1 MHTISQKRRKTILHN
16 ANRFSL
22 FYTNLHAQTINNLC
36 VVCFR
41 HIAPHWPTVKPCQT
55 QVSGCAMLLAKD
67 QEIFLSTTGGFPG
80 STMYWS
86 ERSGGQAE
94 GHPGTGSLR
103 SQIKKDVGPMVTAI
117 LYKTVVSLAWK
128 LSLKRVSIETNLFQQ
143 NYTTLKMNKV
153 NWPMWLES
161 VGIFMLA

>member
-1 MHTISQKRRKTILHN
+1 MHTISQKRRKTILHS

-80 STMYWS
+80 STMYRS

-94 GHPGTGSLR
+94 GHPGTGSFR

-117 LYKTVVSLAWK
+117 LYKTVVSLA
-128 LSLKRVSIETNLFQQ
+128 
-143 NYTTLKMNKV
+143 
-153 NWPMWLES
+153 
-161 VGIFMLA
+161 